1 MSDAET
7 KEDGDL
13 KPSKKKNK
21 PAKKSSALRVILLV
35 IISLVLIVFTKT
47 TYIFIVLM
55 LLPAMVAYFVD
66 KTDHRSNFHT
76 IFACNL
82 AGLLPYVMDI
92 IARGSPA
99 VAMMDALG
107 DVYVWFVIYASAG
120 FGYLLVW
127 GCPKVASGLVYGFNA
142 GQIQR
147 IEQTQKKL
155 IDEWGPEIEQQK

>member
-1 MSDAET
+1 MSDEET
-7 KEDGDL
+7 IEESDAKS
-13 KPSKKKNK
+13 SKKKKK
-21 PAKKSSALRVILLV
+21 PPKKGSTLRTIILV

-55 LLPAMVAYFVD
+55 LLPAIVAYFVD

-82 AGLLPYVMDI
+82 AGLLPYAMDI

-127 GCPKVASGLVYGFNA
+127 GCPKVASGLVHGFNT
-142 GQIQR
+142 GQIHR

-155 IDEWGPEIEQQK
+155 IDEWGPEIEQKQ